1 MAKEQ
6 CKQHNSGIGG
16 QAVLEGVMMR
26 CGDDYAV
33 AIRKPDKT
41 VTVSKET
48 YHGIL
53 EGSILKK
60 TPFVRGV
67 FVFLDSL
74 ILGMRITSYSASFYE
89 EEEEDTKKDQ
99 TPEQAARSEK
109 MDKIMEGAVTAVA
122 FVIAIG
128 LFFVLPYL
136 ISALLSRFIHHPFLT
151 AVIEGLL
158 RIGIFMGYI
167 LAISMMEDIRRLFQY
182 HGAEHKCIN
191 CLEHGLPLNVE
202 NVRGS
207 TRFHKRCGTS
217 FIIFVML
224 VSIVLFFFIRVDNPM
239 LRILLRILLIP
250 MISGISF
257 ELIRLAG
264 SSDNPVISL
273 LSKPGIWFQNLTTR
287 EPDDDMIRVG
297 IASVEAVFDWRDYLR
312 REFGVQTEAP
322 EEVRTA

>member
-1 MAKEQ
+1 MAKVK

-26 CGDDYAV
+26 
-33 AIRKPDKT
+33 RT

-250 MISGISF
+250 VISGISF

-312 REFGVQTEAP
+312 REFGAQTEAP
-322 EEVRTA
+322 EEARTA

>member
-1 MAKEQ
+1 
-6 CKQHNSGIGG
+6 
-16 QAVLEGVMMR
+16 
-26 CGDDYAV
+26 
-33 AIRKPDKT
+33 
-41 VTVSKET
+41 
-48 YHGIL
+48 
-53 EGSILKK
+53 
-60 TPFVRGV
+60 
-67 FVFLDSL
+67 
-74 ILGMRITSYSASFYE
+74 MRITSYSASFYE

-224 VSIVLFFFIRVDNPM
+224 VSIVLFFFIRVDHPM

-250 MISGISF
+250 VISGISF

-312 REFGVQTEAP
+312 REFGAQTEAP
-322 EEVRTA
+322 EEARTA